1 MLTINPYTIPI
12 AAVATLVLAGCDAR
26 YVLRQEFN
34 TTVAQLRGVDER
46 QQAQAEQLK
55 LALQERINDHDV
67 KITELKQGRVRVDMT
82 AHFEYKQT
90 DLRDEDKRALD
101 DFAAVVRERGPNVL
115 VTVEGFTDSAGPR
128 QYNQWLGQKR
138 ADAVR
143 DYLIANGLRR
153 GQVRAVSYGED
164 PARQVLP
171 NATGNRA
178 SLNRRVALVIE
189 YAPDN
194 T

>member
-1 MLTINPYTIPI
+1 MLRITQVTIPI
-12 AAVATLVLAGCDAR
+12 AAVATLALAGCDER
-26 YVLRQEFN
+26 YVRRDEFN
-34 TTVAQLRGVDER
+34 AAVAELRGMDAR
-46 QQAQAEQLK
+46 QQAQAEELK

-67 KITELKQGRVRVDMT
+67 KITELKEGRVRVDMT

-128 QYNQWLGQKR
+128 EYNKWLGQKR

-153 GQVRAVSYGED
+153 GQIRSISYGED

-171 NATGNRA
+171 HATGNKA
-178 SLNRRVALVIE
+178 SFNRRVALVIE
-189 YAPDN
+189 YAPDR